1 MDLKLISES
10 IKPLI
15 ENKGLEFVD
24 IAFDSSKAVLTVYV
38 DTFEQNIDLD
48 TLEQVSIAI
57 DPVLDEIITD
67 SAPYTLNVSSP
78 GLDRP
83 IKSDRDYERNTGREV
98 ELKLYASLKGRKK
111 YEGILRGTSGNCAV
125 IELPDGQ
132 IVNIEKNRIA
142 LMTKLIKFS

>member
-24 IAFDSSKAVLTVYV
+24 IAFDSSKAILTVYV

-98 ELKLYASLKGRKK
+98 ELKLYAPLKGRKK
-111 YEGILRGTSGNCAV
+111 YDGILRGTSGNCAV

>member
-98 ELKLYASLKGRKK
+98 ELKLYAPLKGRKK

>member
-38 DTFEQNIDLD
+38 DTFAQNIDLD

-98 ELKLYASLKGRKK
+98 ELKLYAPLKGRKK